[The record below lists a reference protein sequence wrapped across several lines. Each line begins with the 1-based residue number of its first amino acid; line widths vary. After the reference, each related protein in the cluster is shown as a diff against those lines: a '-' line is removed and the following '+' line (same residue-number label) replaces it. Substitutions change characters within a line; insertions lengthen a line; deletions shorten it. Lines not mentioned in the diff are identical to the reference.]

1 MIAIMKSFFLILFVG
16 LFLIGNFH
24 VVTDWCV
31 DASSKDETMITSSL
45 EKHDA
50 SSDLCGHCGHAGMN
64 VLLLVPHI
72 VVFLEHGTSDKP
84 AVEIINLYSNLQPPP
99 TPPPVIFS

>member
-1 MIAIMKSFFLILFVG
+1 MIAMKSSILILFVG

-24 VVTDWCV
+24 VVTDWCDDV
-31 DASSKDETMITSSL
+31 SAKDETTLVQSQ
-45 EKHDA
+45 ENHDA

-64 VLLLVPHI
+64 VLLAISQDI
-72 VVFLEHGTSDKP
+72 VQLEQRKADKP
-84 AVEIINLYSNLQPPP
+84 AVEIISLHSNLQPPP